1 MMVITGFAWG
11 NDYGQIYGS
20 VQCTKSATA
29 LVAVNVYLKNTH
41 IGSAT
46 DKNGFY
52 TIEKIPAGKYE
63 IVVEMIGYRQLQ
75 RKFVSI
81 YPGENLE
88 LNFKLQPVTIVFDNG
103 ITVTATRGHSLI
115 TEVPASV
122 DVINSDAIESKN
134 AQNVAEAL
142 QNVKGVF
149 VKDYGGLGN
158 TKTIS
163 LRGSTAGQVL
173 VMLDGQ
179 RLNNPQTGQVDLSMI
194 SMEGIERI
202 EVVRGGN
209 SALYGS
215 DAVGGVIN
223 LITKKSDREN
233 QEVTGS
239 FKVGTASF
247 GTGTIEPSV
256 KFKKM
261 NSSVFASFKY
271 LESKG
276 NFDFV
281 DNYGNEKTRLNSDI
295 ISRNYYVSWDQNFG
309 DPHYQRNFSISLKH
323 YNSSRGTP
331 GTIEPYYYNAR
342 MWDKNNQAN
351 VIYSGKIINLFND
364 IRLQLYYHDSYNRYK
379 NDETSQIIDSEFF
392 TQTRGNEIQMKSVI
406 GPQVSM
412 TYGTGL
418 RYDWM
423 KNPQIK
429 QENERKSYYL
439 FLLNESILCVNNIL
453 QTISFVPS
461 LRYDYNSDYTNKVS
475 PKLGMVMNFGEA
487 WKSSL
492 KFNIGKSYRAPTFND
507 LYWPEDTWTKGNP
520 ELEPEYGSDWDV
532 GIRLQYPIL
541 NGIYIES
548 SYFENR
554 MNRLIL
560 WQEEKGFWTPQNVN
574 KSRIQGLENSIQI
587 EPVRD
592 FLDITANYTFLDARN
607 LSDEIN
613 EYNKI
618 LIYRPKH
625 TVNIG
630 VNFKYK
636 ILNAGYQFNYTSRR
650 YTNPTNVW
658 ANSLDPYFVS
668 DLSISFK
675 PTFSSVKMNFSF
687 QIKNIF
693 NEDYRIIKNMPIPGR
708 EYRFSVKTT
717 I

>member
-1 MMVITGFAWG
+1 MLIITGFVWG

-20 VQCTKSATA
+20 VQCAKSATA

-41 IGSAT
+41 IGTAT
-46 DKNGFY
+46 DENGFY

-63 IVVEMIGYRQLQ
+63 IIVEMIGYRQLQ
-75 RKFVSI
+75 RKFVNIHS
-81 YPGENLE
+81 GENLE
-88 LNFKLQPVTIVFDNG
+88 LNFKLQPVTIVFNDG

-122 DVINSDAIESKN
+122 DVINSDMIELKN
-134 AQNVAEAL
+134 PQNVAEAL
-142 QNVKGVF
+142 QNVKGVYI
-149 VKDYGGLGN
+149 KDYGGLGN

-179 RLNNPQTGQVDLSMI
+179 RLNNPQTGQVDFSAI
-194 SMEGIERI
+194 STEGIERI

-223 LITKKSDREN
+223 IITKKSDRER
-233 QEVTGS
+233 QGVSIS
-239 FKVGTASF
+239 FKIGTASF
-247 GTGTIEPSV
+247 GTGTIEPLI
-256 KFKKM
+256 KFTKE
-261 NSSVFASFKY
+261 NTSVFASFKY

-276 NFDFV
+276 DFKFI
-281 DNYGNEKTRLNSDI
+281 DNYGNEKIRLNSDI

-323 YNSSRGTP
+323 FNFSRGAP
-331 GTIEPYYYNAR
+331 GTIEPYYYHAR

-364 IRLQLYYHDSYNRYK
+364 LRLQLYYHDSYNRYK
-379 NDETSQIIDSEFF
+379 NDETQAMIDSEFF

-412 TYGTGL
+412 TYGIGL

-429 QENERKSYYL
+429 QENERNSYYL
-439 FLLNESILCVNNIL
+439 FLLNESVLCVNNVL
-453 QTISFVPS
+453 QTVSVVPS
-461 LRYDYNSDYTNKVS
+461 FRYDYNSDYTNKLS
-475 PKLGMVMNFGEA
+475 PKLGLVLNFGNT
-487 WKSSL
+487 WRSTL

-507 LYWPEDTWTKGNP
+507 LYWPEDEFTKGNP
-520 ELEPEYGSDWDV
+520 ELEPEYGNDWDV

-560 WQEEKGFWTPQNVN
+560 WQEEGGFWTPQNVN
-574 KSRIQGLENSIQI
+574 KSCIRGLENSIQI
-587 EPVRD
+587 EPFRD

-607 LSDEIN
+607 LSDETN
-613 EYNKI
+613 EYKKI
-618 LIYRPKH
+618 LVYRPKH
-625 TVNIG
+625 TVNVGI
-630 VNFKYK
+630 NFKYK
-636 ILNAGYQFNYTSRR
+636 TLVVGYQFNYTSRR
-650 YTNPTNVW
+650 YTDKTNVW
-658 ANSLDPYFVS
+658 ANSLDPYSVS
-668 DLSISFK
+668 DISISLT
-675 PTFSSVKMNFSF
+675 PTFSAVKINFSF
-687 QIKNIF
+687 QIKNVL
-693 NEDYRIIKNMPIPGR
+693 NEEFRVLKNMPIPGR